1 MVHEN
6 ICESPKHG
14 MADFLV
20 YVRSLV
26 EDIYRSQEVETN
38 RIGLDIKV
46 EDVFLDVDTATS
58 CGLIINELVS
68 NSIKH
73 AFSGNR
79 DGLIGINI
87 HSDSNELTMI
97 ISDNGIGL
105 SERIDF
111 DNIDTLGLQLVK
123 TLIGEIDAKIEL
135 KERNGTEFLIKFNHE
150 IQKN

>member
-1 MVHEN
+1 V
-6 ICESPKHG
+6 
-14 MADFLV
+14 D
-20 YVRSLV
+20 SL
-26 EDIYRSQEVETN
+26 
-38 RIGLDIKV
+38 
-46 EDVFLDVDTATS
+46 
-58 CGLIINELVS
+58 INELVS

-79 DGLIGINI
+79 DGLIGIEI

-150 IQKN
+150 IQKKLMI

>member
-1 MVHEN
+1 
-6 ICESPKHG
+6 
-14 MADFLV
+14 
-20 YVRSLV
+20 
-26 EDIYRSQEVETN
+26 
-38 RIGLDIKV
+38 
-46 EDVFLDVDTATS
+46 
-58 CGLIINELVS
+58 
-68 NSIKH
+68 
-73 AFSGNR
+73 
-79 DGLIGINI
+79 
-87 HSDSNELTMI
+87 MI